1 MKDMNDINDMNNMNK
16 SKWSYYSY
24 GLILIGLTVGGFVC
38 YYFKDEIGQFII
50 TLPIISG
57 FIAKLDL
64 PFFNAFNLGLG
75 EDIGENIE
83 YDLNKID
90 KLIKEQADLV
100 AKLEDNKLIN

>member
-1 MKDMNDINDMNNMNK
+1 MKDINDMNNSK
-16 SKWSYYSY
+16 SKWNNYSY

-64 PFFNAFNLGLG
+64 PFFDVFNLGLG
-75 EDIGENIE
+75 EDIE
-83 YDLNKID
+83 YNLDKID
-90 KLIKEQADLV
+90 TVDKLVKEQADLV